1 MHNLWMKIKW
11 ELWGWWWVIQHNL
24 PYLCDCGHICARK
37 HVRTKTTTW
46 GQSVT
51 YCHTCYEEYFYE

>member
-1 MHNLWMKIKW
+1 MKIKW